1 MGQQNKGHLC
11 HMAKLQPNI
20 VIIDG
25 RYQNRGHT
33 GTVGTQRIREDL
45 ITDQSAGLSRQ
56 AKFM

>member
-1 MGQQNKGHLC
+1 
-11 HMAKLQPNI
+11 MAKLQPNN

-25 RYQNRGHT
+25 RYQNGCQT

-56 AKFM
+56 AEFM